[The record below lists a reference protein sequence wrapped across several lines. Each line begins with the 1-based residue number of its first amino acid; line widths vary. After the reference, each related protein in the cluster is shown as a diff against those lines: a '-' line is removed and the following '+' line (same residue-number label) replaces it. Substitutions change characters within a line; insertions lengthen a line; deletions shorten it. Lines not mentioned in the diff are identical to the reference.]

1 MAYPKFEPI
10 TDMTILYPRD
20 YPLYDPT
27 VLTSTSNPLIGG
39 EWLRQ
44 RIVGSTVQVERPSG
58 TGVETNELCGP
69 WWGEQGRYDTIIYK
83 GVPILWLYDFEAFT
97 SVCSTSGLST
107 SGQKLSV
114 SDVTV
119 DGIANRRG
127 LILTPA
133 GAGTLFVGN
142 YVSPGRKTGEIRFV
156 RRAPR
161 YTIA

>member
-1 MAYPKFEPI
+1 MATPKFEPI

-20 YPLYDPT
+20 YPLFDPS
-27 VLTSTSNPLIGG
+27 VLTSNTNPLIGG

-44 RIVGSTVQVERPSG
+44 RIVSNAVQVERPSG
-58 TGVETNELCGP
+58 TGLETNELCGP
-69 WWGEQGRYDTIIYK
+69 WWGEQGRYDVLTSK
-83 GVPILWLYDFEAFT
+83 MVPILWLYDFEAYT
-97 SVCSTSGLST
+97 SVCSVTSLTT

-127 LILTPA
+127 LILTPT

-142 YVSPGRKTGEIRFV
+142 YVSPGRKAGEIRFV